1 MTADCFLDTNI
12 LLYAGSRAP
21 EDQFKREI
29 AGNLITPMRFGIST
43 QVVQEYIANA
53 LRKRALGLTSQNIDA
68 LLASLEHIPVAPITV
83 PLIRQAWALRSRF
96 QLSHWDST
104 IVAAAMDLKC
114 RILYSEDLGHGNDY
128 DGLQIINPF
137 MESA

>member
-21 EDQFKREI
+21 EDQSKREI
-29 AGNLITPMRFGIST
+29 ASNLITPLQFAIST
-43 QVVQEYIANA
+43 QVIQEYIANA
-53 LRKRALGLTSQNIDA
+53 LRKKALGLTTDNIDA
-68 LLASLEHIPVAPITV
+68 LLASLDHIPVAPITV
-83 PLIRQAWALRSRF
+83 PLIRRAWALRSRF

-104 IVAAAMDLKC
+104 IVAAAIDLKC
-114 RILYSEDLGHGNDY
+114 HTLYSEDLGHGKNY

-137 MESA
+137 LE